1 MKKCPILLTYKGI
14 IFLDSKLKIN
24 HCSQCYSES
33 VFRELLT
40 TIAAKILYDPKWPHD
55 VDQLYTN
62 SKAFGKRKH
71 APPCLTSKACIY
83 EKSCAPCI

>member
-1 MKKCPILLTYKGI
+1 MESCLNGILTYRKSHPLQSE
-14 IFLDSKLKIN
+14 FWPTRNFDLRRY

-55 VDQLYTN
+55 VDELYLV
-62 SKAFGKRKH
+62 F
-71 APPCLTSKACIY
+71 
-83 EKSCAPCI
+83 